1 MTSLELLKKCIAEII
16 VEPMVNEEAQPEPY
30 DDETDTFAPCPRDR
44 MEPSKKSKDD
54 VEKADDKKKKSMEK
68 FVKECLSEVIIEPI
82 SNKPK
87 PTNLVKECILEVLKD
102 SLTEGGYDPQSQ
114 AGPNAPCD
122 NPYPRMNNKMAK
134 MEEDTATPEVS
145 HDAKYYFNQLQ
156 DGRESTI
163 VKMRLQ
169 GYTWDDI
176 GWKYGLTRERVAKL
190 YNNAI
195 SKLRKLSQIESD
207 PDNKY
212 PDPTKFLVQQPAVK
226 EDVATNPHGR
236 YAQEAGAGQ
245 FDPRTFGVNEEQSQS
260 KEIQWTCPH
269 CKKPTQIQI
278 EIASPS
284 DYIACSDCVNCGK
297 EIIDPTLN
305 QEVYKL
311 VIGHFAGK
319 PPKVNE
325 GGTWGEIE
333 KDDKS
338 DKPLPNK
345 TTYPSRWD

>member
-1 MTSLELLKKCIAEII
+1 MKKCIAEII
-16 VEPMVNEEAQPEPY
+16 VEPTVNEEAQPEPY
-30 DDETDTFAPCPRDR
+30 DDEADTFAPGPRDR

-54 VEKADDKKKKSMEK
+54 AEKNDDKKKKSMEK

-82 SNKPK
+82 SSQPK

-134 MEEDTATPEVS
+134 MEEDAGKSKKVLTFSEIRN
-145 HDAKYYFNQLQ
+145 KY
-156 DGRESTI
+156 
-163 VKMRLQ
+163 
-169 GYTWDDI
+169 
-176 GWKYGLTRERVAKL
+176 
-190 YNNAI
+190 
-195 SKLRKLSQIESD
+195 D
-207 PDNKY
+207 PDGKRHDLTLKCVKCGTTQTCRCSK
-212 PDPTKFLVQQPAVK
+212 PKRKFEGICDECSEKNNTIK
-226 EDVATNPHGR
+226 ETNPHGR

-284 DYIACSDCVNCGK
+284 DYIACSDCVKCGK
-297 EIIDPTLN
+297 EIVDPKLD